1 MYSAC
6 ITSSTTSTAQED
18 NLCQIV
24 WFHITS
30 FQAVDVGDD
39 VMLAQCVYSG
49 GAANFTMLQSLSMST
64 QSIRP
69 YALCRLPCAYVTLH
83 ITILRV
89 HHISFHVLC
98 PKGWCRIKPISHC
111 PLGRG
116 CGDDVMLAQCVHS
129 GGAANFTMLC
139 SHSPSAIYKSLL
151 SAIMKKLNSGL
162 IDV

>member
-1 MYSAC
+1 MPLTCTVHASHRLPHPLPKRTIYAKLSDF
-6 ITSSTTSTAQED
+6 ISHPFKQWTLEM
-18 NLCQIV
+18 
-24 WFHITS
+24 H
-30 FQAVDVGDD
+30 
-39 VMLAQCVYSG
+39 SG

-64 QSIRP
+64 QSKHP

-116 CGDDVMLAQCVHS
+116 WGDDVMLAQCVHS